1 MIEVTSDLLC
11 TKLTK
16 RAPDA
21 HKGDFG
27 RLTIVAG
34 SRGMVGA
41 PMMATLAAM
50 RTGSGLTTLAAPEQV
65 VSCVSAHLMEAMT
78 LPLLET
84 PQGGLDDR
92 CGEMLLPHLQT
103 QTACV
108 VGCGLRVTE
117 HIKRIVEN
125 IVENTKCKLLFD
137 ADALNAIT
145 ERPEI
150 LHHCVQTPIV
160 TPHPGEMAR
169 LCHLQISSVLS
180 NPAKLAQTFAQ
191 TYGCVTVLKGHRTVI
206 ASPDGMLYHNT
217 TGNAGL
223 SKGGSGDILSG
234 MIGAFLAQGLSAL
247 DAAVCAVWIHG
258 AAADRLAE
266 RMALTGM
273 LARDVI
279 DEIPFVMKALNL

>member
-50 RTGSGLTTLAAPEQV
+50 RTGSGLTTLAAPASV
-65 VSCVSAHLMEAMT
+65 VSCVAPGLMEAMT
-78 LPLLET
+78 LPLRET
-84 PQGGLDDR
+84 EQGGLDTSCTDA
-92 CGEMLLPHLQT
+92 LLSHLQK

-108 VGCGLRVTE
+108 VGCGLGVTDDTKQIVKNI
-117 HIKRIVEN
+117 IK
-125 IVENTKCKLLFD
+125 NTKCKLLLD
-137 ADALNAIT
+137 ADALNAIAGT
-145 ERPEI
+145 PE
-150 LHHCVQTPIV
+150 LLKVCVQTPVV

-169 LCHLQISSVLS
+169 LCGIEISAVLL
-180 NPAKLAQTFAQ
+180 NPAKLARTFAQ

-206 ASPDGMLYHNT
+206 ASPDGALFHNT

-223 SKGGSGDILSG
+223 AKGGSGDILSG

-266 RMALTGM
+266 HMALTGM

-279 DEIPFVMKALNL
+279 DELPAVMKKLDL